1 MSTPDVPIV
10 SEELP
15 FTPNTNGWA
24 SIGDTTQNYTQ
35 LVDDSLIVTL
45 HGAAQLPTGT
55 RITIAVVIGGSA
67 PPTDAPPTVEAPAV
81 RKYMGDGAQSPSLRR

>member
-1 MSTPDVPIV
+1 MKLPEQPIV

-15 FTPNTNGWA
+15 PFIA
-24 SIGDTTQNYTQ
+24 Q
-35 LVDDSLIVTL
+35 LVDDSFIVTL

-55 RITIAVVIGGSA
+55 RITIAVIIGDSA

-81 RKYMGDGAQSPSLRR
+81 PVRKYMGGPAE

>member
-15 FTPNTNGWA
+15 PFIA
-24 SIGDTTQNYTQ
+24 Q
-35 LVDDSLIVTL
+35 LVDDSFIVTL

-55 RITIAVVIGGSA
+55 RITIAVVIGDGP

-81 RKYMGDGAQSPSLRR
+81 PVRKYMGDGAQ

>member
-1 MSTPDVPIV
+1 MKLPDVPIV

-15 FTPNTNGWA
+15 FMA
-24 SIGDTTQNYTQ
+24 Q

-55 RITIAVVIGGSA
+55 RITIAVVIGDGPPPTDA

-81 RKYMGDGAQSPSLRR
+81 PARKYMGDGAQ

>member
-15 FTPNTNGWA
+15 PFIA
-24 SIGDTTQNYTQ
+24 Q
-35 LVDDSLIVTL
+35 LVDDSFIVTL

-55 RITIAVVIGGSA
+55 RITIAVVIGDSA
-67 PPTDAPPTVEAPAV
+67 PPTDAPPTIEAPAVPV
-81 RKYMGDGAQSPSLRR
+81 RKYMGDGAQ

>member
-1 MSTPDVPIV
+1 MKLPDVPIV

-15 FTPNTNGWA
+15 PFIA
-24 SIGDTTQNYTQ
+24 Q
-35 LVDDSLIVTL
+35 LVDDSFIVTL

-55 RITIAVVIGGSA
+55 RITIAVIIGDGA

-81 RKYMGDGAQSPSLRR
+81 RKYMGDGAQ